1 MDCVSGVG
9 IMEVVL
15 KLRKWSV
22 ARDILESLVV
32 LLNGAVNFNGV
43 LVDDDHEKVYFSD
56 DSDSSEDN
64 SVD

>member
-9 IMEVVL
+9 IMEVAL

-43 LVDDDHEKVYFSD
+43 LVDHDHEKVYFSD